1 MFQKVAHFLLV
12 VACFSVLL
20 SCSEYQKALK
30 SEDTKVKYELAQQYY
45 DAGDFKKA
53 NRLYEQ
59 IIPKF
64 RGKPQAERIVFFYA
78 NSYYQIKDY
87 YTAAYQFDRF
97 VKSHP
102 KSEKLQEAAFLA
114 AKSTFKLSPK
124 YSIDQEETITAIQ
137 KLQGFINAYPSAKE
151 IPEANEMVKEL
162 RLKLDKKAF
171 EIAKQYNTIRD
182 YRSSITALENF
193 IVDHP
198 GTPFKEEALYYKF
211 DSAYRRAMNTYEY
224 LKKTRLTEAREAYDD
239 LKTFK
244 PEGEFIKKADK
255 LITDIDEALVD
266 YQETSK

>member
-1 MFQKVAHFLLV
+1 MFQKVAQFLFV
-12 VACFSVLL
+12 VACFSVLV
-20 SCSEYQKALK
+20 SCNEYQKALK

-45 DAGDFKKA
+45 DAGDFKRA
-53 NRLYEQ
+53 NRLFEQ

-137 KLQGFINAYPSAKE
+137 KLQAFINAYPSAKE
-151 IPEANEMVKEL
+151 IPEANDMVRQL

-182 YRSSITALENF
+182 YRSSITALDNF

-239 LKTFK
+239 LKAFR
-244 PEGEFIKKADK
+244 PEGEFIKMADK
-255 LITDIDEALVD
+255 LITDIDEELVD
-266 YQETSK
+266 YQETK